1 MMKILL
7 FIALLFASLFIGG
20 CAYNS
25 RTNTFGWARTERPVP
40 PPAYPIPDL
49 SPTPLTNESRAK
61 TPPPAEW

>member
-1 MMKILL
+1 MMKATL
-7 FIALLFASLFIGG
+7 FITLMIVSLILGG

-25 RTNTFGWARTERPVP
+25 RTNTLGWAPTERPVG

-49 SPTPLTNESRAK
+49 SPSAKPMTPAK